1 MDLQFIADLTDAES
15 NKARAIQL
23 NQGETYYYELISGPG
38 HAIWLLGDIDT
49 PSVRLD
55 KSTKF
60 TWNKSSFNTEIGD
73 TEEMNDVILQINGN
87 SNSVGKLYKYLGEH
101 PSSETTLENYIYSK
115 IDSKLGDIN
124 TILESI

>member
-1 MDLQFIADLTDAES
+1 MDLQFIADLTDADS

-23 NQGETYYYELISGPG
+23 NQGETYYYELISGSG
-38 HAIWLLGDIDT
+38 HAIWLIGDTDT
-49 PSVRLD
+49 PSVKLD

-60 TWNKSSFNTEIGD
+60 TWNKSSFNTDSGD
-73 TEEMNDVILQINGN
+73 TEEMNDVILQINLD

-115 IDSKLGDIN
+115 IDSKLGAIN
-124 TILESI
+124 TILESM

>member
-1 MDLQFIADLTDAES
+1 MDLQFIADLTDADS
-15 NKARAIQL
+15 NKARAIQI
-23 NQGETYYYELISGPG
+23 NQGETYYYELISGSG
-38 HAIWLLGDIDT
+38 HNIWILGDEET
-49 PSVRLD
+49 PSVKLN

-60 TWNKSSFNTEIGD
+60 TWNKSSFNTGSGD
-73 TEEMNDVILQINGN
+73 VEEFRDVIVQIN
-87 SNSVGKLYKYLGEH
+87 SDPNSVGKLYKYLGEH